1 MSGGGDGPAA
11 SAREPAAIEP
21 DGKDWTW
28 VLARACPECG
38 YDAAAITGRDVAGL
52 LRDEVAGWR
61 TALAGSPA
69 AVLTRPSPQTWSVL
83 EYGAHVRDVCRVAV
97 GRFRLMLSEDDARFA
112 DWDQDAAATADAY
125 GSQDPARVSDE
136 LAAAAGSLAD
146 LLDGVRPA
154 DWSRTGLR
162 SNGSAF
168 TVDTLARYV
177 LHDVVHHGHD
187 IAG

>member
-1 MSGGGDGPAA
+1 MSGDGDDPAA
-11 SAREPAAIEP
+11 SAREPAVIEP

-28 VLARACPECG
+28 VLARPCPECG

-69 AVLTRPSPQTWSVL
+69 AVRGRPSPRTWSVL
-83 EYGAHVRDVCRVAV
+83 EYGAHVRDVCRIAD
-97 GRFRLMLSEDDARFA
+97 GRFGLMLAEDDARFA
-112 DWDQDAAATADAY
+112 DWDQDAAATADSYAT
-125 GSQDPARVSDE
+125 QDPARVSDE
-136 LAAAAGSLAD
+136 LAAAAGALAD
-146 LLDGVRPA
+146 LLDGVGP
-154 DWSRTGLR
+154 DGWSRTGLR

-187 IAG
+187 ITA